1 MNNVAGAVLLCFVLI
16 APLGVYGAYR
26 VLRLVKGGRW
36 IGAVLAAAAF
46 LLLVASAGVV
56 FLGGTPASGTVM
68 RKHDTVQLARL
79 ELVPTVLH
87 ILRVEVALGPG
98 GSGQGGD
105 TVILPL
111 DPQSFDRLHE
121 GDPIALMQTAI
132 GPVRFAR
139 LAGAPGWS
147 HLPVLEFRG
156 VAAVLASVLS
166 LLAAI
171 ACVLTPAMR
180 APGRMATV
188 GLLALALLADGAVM
202 RPLWMSR
209 ASRTSATVVETHT
222 VREALLR
229 DRLNRQGTETFRLPL
244 AYDEVTFT
252 LTPSP
257 DADPVTA
264 IDRVDEGSAGA
275 LQAGVVADVA
285 LDASA
290 PRDARLVAGQR
301 RYLFKAWS
309 ARYGAAAVLG
319 MLVAAAVSVGV
330 WVISRRRGGARAA
343 PAAPEA
349 PGAPG

>member
-1 MNNVAGAVLLCFVLI
+1 MNNVAGAVLLGFVLI
-16 APLGVYGAYR
+16 APMVVYGAYR
-26 VLRLVKGGRW
+26 VLRLIKGGPW
-36 IGAVLAAAAF
+36 IGAVLAAAA
-46 LLLVASAGVV
+46 LLLVAASAGVLL
-56 FLGGTPASGTVM
+56 LGGTPASGTVI
-68 RKHDTVQLARL
+68 RKHDSLQLARL
-79 ELVPTVLH
+79 ELVPSVLH
-87 ILRVEVALGPG
+87 ILRVEVALASSA
-98 GSGQGGD
+98 SGQGGD
-105 TVILPL
+105 TVMLPL

-156 VAAVLASVLS
+156 VAAVCASVLS

-180 APGRMATV
+180 ARGRMVTV
-188 GLLALALLADGAVM
+188 GLVASALLADGAVM

-209 ASRTSATVVETHT
+209 PSRASASVVETHT

-229 DRLNRQGTETFRLPL
+229 DRLNRRSTETFRLPL

-252 LTPSP
+252 LTPAP
-257 DADPVTA
+257 GEDPVTA
-264 IDRVDEGSAGA
+264 IDRIDEGSSGG
-275 LQAGVVADVA
+275 LQVGSVVNVDFA
-285 LDASA
+285 ASA
-290 PRDARLVAGQR
+290 PRDARLVAGHR

-319 MLVAAAVSVGV
+319 GLVAAAVSVAV
-330 WVISRRRGGARAA
+330 WAMSRRRRGARPA
-343 PAAPEA
+343 PAAAEG
-349 PGAPG
+349 PGAR